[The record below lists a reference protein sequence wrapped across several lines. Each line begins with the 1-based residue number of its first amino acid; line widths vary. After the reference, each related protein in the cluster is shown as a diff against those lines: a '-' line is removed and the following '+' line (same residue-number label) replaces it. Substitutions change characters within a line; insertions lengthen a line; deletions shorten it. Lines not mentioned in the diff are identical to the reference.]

1 MSGLYEVM
9 VALPDGTLR
18 QPQAFHAAIYDT
30 FLPKDG
36 QRDFLFKGI
45 RLAGEVAVVRSRR
58 FADAFPTQ
66 ARPMTYAPDRDDY
79 DFHLTAAPQRRDRAT
94 QKLQFL
100 PADDGNRNHILWLRR
115 KAGECGFALTGDMA
129 CERRIRRV
137 PEKGSLSI
145 DECEFSGRLM
155 VTDHARFLTALEH
168 GIGPRGAY
176 GYGLLT
182 LY

>member
-18 QPQAFHAAIYDT
+18 QPQAFHTAIYGA
-30 FLPKDG
+30 FLPEG
-36 QRDFLFKGI
+36 GRRDFLFKGM
-45 RLAGEVAVVRSRR
+45 RMAGEAAIVRARR
-58 FADAFPTQ
+58 FGAAYPAQ
-66 ARPMTYAPDRDDY
+66 ARPVTYGPGRDDY
-79 DFHLTAAPQRRDRAT
+79 EFHLTAAPQCRNRAT

-100 PADDGNRNHILWLRR
+100 PAEDGNRNHVLWLQR
-115 KAGECGFALTGDMA
+115 KAGECGFALAGDIA
-129 CERRIRRV
+129 CDRRIRRV

-145 DECEFSGRLM
+145 DECEFSGQLR
-155 VTDHARFLTALEH
+155 VTDHARFLDALEH

-182 LY
+182 LF